1 MLDNTCIYQYNTKEN
16 HYRRAYLM
24 ANNNVFYSRGIEY
37 EKMTDEQLLKLIR
50 KEDKTALNR
59 LIDRYKE
66 AVEIKVTKFYI
77 SGAEKD
83 DIMQEGLI
91 GLYKSIRDFNL
102 NKQNSFK
109 TFANLCIERQIITA
123 IKGSNR
129 QKHMP
134 LNSYV
139 SLNNTNYENDN
150 GEVENQLIDVLNSN
164 TVEDPLETITKN
176 EYMKDVKNSI
186 NESLSDFEKKVLNKL
201 VQGQSYNEIAKSL
214 NSPVKSVDNA
224 IQRIRK
230 KTVKNIQNL
239 T

>member
-1 MLDNTCIYQYNTKEN
+1 
-16 HYRRAYLM
+16 M

-50 KEDKTALNR
+50 KEDKTALDR

-91 GLYKSIRDFNL
+91 GLYKSIRDFDL

-139 SLNNTNYENDN
+139 SLNTTNYENDN
-150 GEVENQLIDVLNSN
+150 GEMETQLIDVLNSN
-164 TVEDPLETITKN
+164 TIEDPLETITKN
-176 EYMKDVKNSI
+176 EYMKDVEKSI
-186 NESLSDFEKKVLNKL
+186 NQSLSDFEKRVLTKL
-201 VQGQSYNEIAKSL
+201 IQGQSYNEIAENL

-230 KTVKNIQNL
+230 KTVKNIKNL

>member
-1 MLDNTCIYQYNTKEN
+1 
-16 HYRRAYLM
+16 M

-59 LIDRYKE
+59 LIDRYKD

-91 GLYKSIRDFNL
+91 GLYKSIRDFDL
-102 NKQNSFK
+102 DKQISFK

-139 SLNNTNYENDN
+139 SLNNTSYENDN

-164 TVEDPLETITKN
+164 TIEDPLDTITKN
-176 EYMKDVKNSI
+176 EYMKDVEKSI
-186 NESLSDFEKKVLNKL
+186 SQSLSDFEKRVLTKL
-201 VQGQSYNEIAKSL
+201 VQGQSYNEIAESL

-230 KTVKNIQNL
+230 KTVKNIKNL

>member
-1 MLDNTCIYQYNTKEN
+1 
-16 HYRRAYLM
+16 M

-50 KEDKTALNR
+50 KDDKTALNR
-59 LIDRYKE
+59 LIDRYKD

-91 GLYKSIRDFNL
+91 GLYKSIRDFDL
-102 NKQNSFK
+102 AKQISFK

-164 TVEDPLETITKN
+164 TIEDPLETITKN

-186 NESLSDFEKKVLNKL
+186 NQSLSDFEKKVLNKL
-201 VQGQSYNEIAKSL
+201 VQGESYNEIAESL

-230 KTVKNIQNL
+230 KTVKNIKNL

>member
-1 MLDNTCIYQYNTKEN
+1 
-16 HYRRAYLM
+16 M
-24 ANNNVFYSRGIEY
+24 ANNNVFFSRGIEY

-50 KEDKTALNR
+50 REDKMALNR
-59 LIDRYKE
+59 LIDRYKD

-91 GLYKSIRDFNL
+91 GLYKSIRDFDL

-139 SLNNTNYENDN
+139 SLNNTSYENDN
-150 GEVENQLIDVLNSN
+150 GEMENQLIDVLDSN

-176 EYMKDVKNSI
+176 EYMKDVENSI
-186 NESLSDFEKKVLNKL
+186 NQNLSSFEKQVLTKL
-201 VQGQSYNEIAKSL
+201 VQGQSYNEIAESL

-230 KTVKNIQNL
+230 KTVKNIKNL

>member
-1 MLDNTCIYQYNTKEN
+1 
-16 HYRRAYLM
+16 
-24 ANNNVFYSRGIEY
+24 
-37 EKMTDEQLLKLIR
+37 
-50 KEDKTALNR
+50 
-59 LIDRYKE
+59 
-66 AVEIKVTKFYI
+66 
-77 SGAEKD
+77 
-83 DIMQEGLI
+83 MQEGLI
-91 GLYKSIRDFNL
+91 GLYKSIRDFDL

-139 SLNNTNYENDN
+139 SLNTTNYENDN
-150 GEVENQLIDVLNSN
+150 GEMETQLIDVLNSN
-164 TVEDPLETITKN
+164 TIEDPLETITKN
-176 EYMKDVKNSI
+176 EYMKDVEKSI
-186 NESLSDFEKKVLNKL
+186 NQSLSDFEKRVLTKL
-201 VQGQSYNEIAKSL
+201 IQGQSYNEIAENL

-230 KTVKNIQNL
+230 KTVKNIKNL

>member
-1 MLDNTCIYQYNTKEN
+1 
-16 HYRRAYLM
+16 M

-91 GLYKSIRDFNL
+91 GLYKSIRDFDL

-139 SLNNTNYENDN
+139 SLNTTNYENDN
-150 GEVENQLIDVLNSN
+150 GEMETQLIDVLNSN
-164 TVEDPLETITKN
+164 TIEDPLETITKN
-176 EYMKDVKNSI
+176 EYMKDVEKSI
-186 NESLSDFEKKVLNKL
+186 NQSLSDFEKKVLTKL
-201 VQGQSYNEIAKSL
+201 IQGQSYNEIAENL

-230 KTVKNIQNL
+230 KTVKNIKNL

>member
-1 MLDNTCIYQYNTKEN
+1 
-16 HYRRAYLM
+16 M

-59 LIDRYKE
+59 LIDRYKD

-83 DIMQEGLI
+83 DIVQEGLI
-91 GLYKSIRDFNL
+91 GLYKSIRDFDL
-102 NKQNSFK
+102 TKQNSFK

-139 SLNNTNYENDN
+139 SLNNTSYENDN
-150 GEVENQLIDVLNSN
+150 GEMENQLIDVFDSN
-164 TVEDPLETITKN
+164 TIEDPLETITKN
-176 EYMKDVKNSI
+176 EYMKDVEKSI
-186 NESLSDFEKKVLNKL
+186 NQTLSSFEKRVLTKL
-201 VQGQSYNEIAKSL
+201 VQGQSYNEIAESL

-230 KTVKNIQNL
+230 KTVKNIKNL

>member
-1 MLDNTCIYQYNTKEN
+1 
-16 HYRRAYLM
+16 M

-59 LIDRYKE
+59 LIDRYKD

-91 GLYKSIRDFNL
+91 GLYKSIRDFDL
-102 NKQNSFK
+102 TKQNSFK

-139 SLNNTNYENDN
+139 SLNNTSYENDN
-150 GEVENQLIDVLNSN
+150 GEMENQLIDVFDSN
-164 TVEDPLETITKN
+164 TIEDPLETITKN
-176 EYMKDVKNSI
+176 EYMKDVEKSI
-186 NESLSDFEKKVLNKL
+186 NQTLSSFEKRVLTKL
-201 VQGQSYNEIAKSL
+201 VQGQSYNEIAESL

-230 KTVKNIQNL
+230 KTVKNIKNL